1 MLRQLVLID
10 RVRELC
16 VRDERVVAALMY
28 GSFLRGEGDAYSDIE
43 FYTFWPDAILPR
55 LDREAWLGA
64 IAPLRSCFANEFGTT
79 VAIFDDWIR
88 GEFHF
93 EPLAAIASVRA
104 WPLAPGD
111 AVAMQILDREGRL
124 HDALAAAE
132 QPRAARPT
140 AEVAREL
147 SDRLLNWL
155 LLGTHVLRRG
165 EYARA
170 LDALSQVQ
178 RFLLWLARV
187 REDARDQHWL
197 TPSRAAEADL
207 SAEIMARFARCT
219 APLDPVALAAAYEH
233 AWHFA
238 RDLSQDARFDAALA
252 ELPAW
257 LSEVSRR

>member
-16 VRDERVVAALMY
+16 ARDERVVAALMY
-28 GSFLRGEGDAYSDIE
+28 GSFIRGEGDAFSDIE
-43 FYTFWPDAILPR
+43 FYVFGADAAIAS
-55 LDREAWLGA
+55 LDREAWIRA
-64 IAPLRSCFANEFGTT
+64 IAPLRSCFVNEYGTT

-93 EPLAAIASVRA
+93 EPLAAIASVHA

-111 AVAMQILDREGRL
+111 AAAMTILDRDGRL

-132 QPRAARPT
+132 RPRSQRPAA
-140 AEVAREL
+140 ELAREL
-147 SDRLLNWL
+147 SGRLLNWL

-187 REDARDQHWL
+187 REDARNHHWL

-233 AWHFA
+233 AWHLA
-238 RDLSQDARFDAALA
+238 RDLSQDARYDDAIA